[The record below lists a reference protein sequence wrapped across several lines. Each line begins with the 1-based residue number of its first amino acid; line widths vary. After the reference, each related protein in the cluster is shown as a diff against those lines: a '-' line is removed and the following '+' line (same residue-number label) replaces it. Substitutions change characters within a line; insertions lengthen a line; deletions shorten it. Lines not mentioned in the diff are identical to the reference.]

1 MKTDRR
7 VRYTRMMLKQAL
19 LSLMLERPINRITVT
34 EICAQAEVNRAT
46 FYAHYKDP
54 YDLLAHIENELFE
67 AIQASI
73 RRGLSKS
80 SLKEILTEICKS
92 IQENGDLCRVIFS
105 EHGDREFLSRVLNIA
120 HAESMAFW
128 QKMAPQAEPRTLA
141 RLYEFFSH
149 GSAGVIRS
157 WVLSGMQD
165 TPEEIAAFIERISA
179 GGLAQM
185 AGK

>member
-54 YDLLAHIENELFE
+54 YDLLARIENELFE

-105 EHGDREFLSRVLNIA
+105 EHGDREFLSRVLNIP

-128 QKMAPQAEPRTLA
+128 QKMAPQAEPRALA

-179 GGLAQM
+179 GGFAQV